1 MISTIKFHN
10 RLHVTKVKYTFRV
23 PDIKIHIIEKDL
35 EFNGNSL
42 VLARLVIILFT
53 SIILFLQGLN
63 IHCTPRQKSE

>member
-35 EFNGNSL
+35 ELL